1 MQPFI
6 PHLSH
11 RTPQTPHIL
20 SLLVLTLFPAII
32 LVSSPFFPIRSVCL
46 CLGIVPLLLTNPFI
60 RPWIAFL
67 LYKLRSPAAINQCK
81 LAFRKVVGAP
91 AVNTTLTWLG
101 PKLGLPMITS
111 PLTSWKSI
119 AQRIID
125 DDALRDECWNA
136 PMREVE
142 LFENERL
149 DTSVAGSLDP
159 VQEEDGA
166 SGGIPR
172 RKSVGGWSKANLRPG
187 ERRGWTRGRDGWS
200 GVGSGGAG
208 AVRSLSFLSLFQ
220 RVNMHLLTITQQQS
234 HFLARPR
241 LVLC

>member
-1 MQPFI
+1 MF
-6 PHLSH
+6 
-11 RTPQTPHIL
+11 
-20 SLLVLTLFPAII
+20 
-32 LVSSPFFPIRSVCL
+32 LVSSPLFPIRSVCL

-67 LYKLRSPAAINQCK
+67 LYKLRSPNTIIQCK

-91 AVNTTLTWLG
+91 AVNNTLTWLG
-101 PKLGLPMITS
+101 PKLGLPIITS

-149 DTSVAGSLDP
+149 DTSVVGNLDP
-159 VQEEDGA
+159 VEEGD
-166 SGGIPR
+166 GIPR

-187 ERRGWTRGRDGWS
+187 ERKAWTRGRDGWS
-200 GVGSGGAG
+200 GVGAGGAG
-208 AVRSLSFLSLFQ
+208 AVRSLSLISLH
-220 RVNMHLLTITQQQS
+220 RINM
-234 HFLARPR
+234 R
-241 LVLC
+241 C